1 MNDCIFFGAAMATL
15 IRPSLSLQRPKSL
28 AAQLAKDLSDR
39 IARGELK
46 PGDKLPSEHEM
57 VASYGV
63 SRTVVREAVSS
74 LKSAGLASARQG
86 VGVFVLDASAAV
98 PFRIDPDELDTV
110 KEIISLLELRT
121 SLESEAAALA
131 AERRSDAQLGR
142 LRQALELMGRAV
154 DTHEDGVDADFSF
167 HQEIAQATNNRYFI
181 ELFAYLGMMAIP
193 RSRIGL
199 YKSDIAA
206 RSAYLKK
213 VDLEH
218 QAIFQAIAEKN
229 AEAARLAMHRH
240 LSNSRDRLK
249 RASETASGSPAA

>member
-1 MNDCIFFGAAMATL
+1 MASL

-39 IARGELK
+39 IARGDLK
-46 PGDKLPSEHEM
+46 PGDKLPSEHDM

-86 VGVFVLDASAAV
+86 VGVFVLDASSTA
-98 PFRIDPDELDTV
+98 PFRIDPGELDTV
-110 KEIISLLELRT
+110 KEVISLLELRT

-131 AERRSDAQLGR
+131 AERRSPAQLAR
-142 LRQALELMGRAV
+142 LRQALEQMGRVV
-154 DTHEDGVDADFSF
+154 DTQEDGVDADFSF

-193 RSRIGL
+193 RSRIGM
-199 YKSDIAA
+199 YKSDSAA
-206 RSAYLKK
+206 RNAYLKK

-218 QAIFQAIAEKN
+218 QAIFQAIADKD
-229 AEAARLAMHRH
+229 AEGARSAMHRH

-249 RASETASGSPAA
+249 RASETAGAPPDSS

>member
-1 MNDCIFFGAAMATL
+1 MASL

-74 LKSAGLASARQG
+74 LKSSGLASARQG
-86 VGVFVLDASAAV
+86 VGVFVLDATSAA
-98 PFRIDPDELDTV
+98 PFRIDPGELDAA
-110 KEIISLLELRT
+110 KEIISLLELRI

-131 AERRSDAQLGR
+131 AERRSPAQLTS
-142 LRQALELMGRAV
+142 LRQALEQMSQVV
-154 DTHEDGVDADFSF
+154 DTQEDGVDADFNF
-167 HQEIAQATNNRYFI
+167 HREIAQATSNRYFI

-193 RSRIGL
+193 RSRIGM
-199 YKSDIAA
+199 YKRDTAA
-206 RSAYLKK
+206 RRAYLKK
-213 VDLEH
+213 VDQEH
-218 QAIFQAIAEKN
+218 QAIFQAIADKN
-229 AEAARLAMHRH
+229 AEGARAAMYRH

-249 RASETASGSPAA
+249 RASETAGAASSS

>member
-1 MNDCIFFGAAMATL
+1 MATL

-86 VGVFVLDASAAV
+86 VGVFVLDASSAM

-142 LRQALELMGRAV
+142 LRQALELMRHAV

-199 YKSDIAA
+199 FKSDIAA

-249 RASETASGSPAA
+249 RASQTASGSAAT